1 MTKYSFIF
9 IWCIQ
14 ILRFFLEKI
23 HKIPFILVY
32 FSLFPFIL
40 VYCIFDSWSCRTPAG
55 LPSATMELIWPR
67 DILRASA
74 WTGGVYPRLYSAS
87 IAIRVTE
94 RLMAEM
100 PAGESTFPGP
110 WWLDALVNFGSAVTL
125 AHSNCGVGVAGTFHL
140 AILVLGGC
148 RWVIPTPWRDL
159 GGHLELC
166 RTRNQN

>member
-1 MTKYSFIF
+1 M
-9 IWCIQ
+9 
-14 ILRFFLEKI
+14 FFLWKNP
-23 HKIPFILVY
+23 KNAVYFRLFSFILVY
-32 FSLFPFIL
+32 FSFLLLGFPVL
-40 VYCIFDSWSCRTPAG
+40 QDSR
-55 LPSATMELIWPR
+55 WPPKSHHGV
-67 DILRASA
+67 DMTQGHPPASA

-100 PAGESTFPGP
+100 PAGESLTTFPGP
-110 WWLDALVNFGSAVTL
+110 WWLDALVSFGSAVTL

-148 RWVIPTPWRDL
+148 PWVIPTPWRDL